1 MPTRQQIG
9 WDEDS
14 AQFLNFRLKDSLFGV
29 PVEQVL
35 RIEHLAPATPVPNA
49 PDFLEGVINVKGD
62 IVPLLDLQKRLR
74 IGRGVGNDPRA
85 RVIIVEAGDEI
96 VGMIVDAV
104 IGIERLPLASIEPP
118 PPMVADINGVFL
130 TGVARTGGDVLIL
143 LSLSHI
149 LSLDELDEVGRLR
162 ASAQKDSPS

>member
-14 AQFLNFRLKDSLFGV
+14 AQFLIFRLKDSLFGV

-35 RIEHLAPATPVPNA
+35 RIEYLAPATPVPNA

-85 RVIIVEAGDEI
+85 RVIIVEAGDEL
-96 VGMIVDAV
+96 VGMIVDTV
-104 IGIERLPLASIEPP
+104 IGIERLPLTSIEPP

-130 TGVARTGGDVLIL
+130 TGVARTEEDVFIL
-143 LSLSHI
+143 LNLSHI
-149 LSLDELDEVGRLR
+149 LSLGELDELGRLR
-162 ASAQKDSPS
+162 AGPQTDSPS